1 MIDTTSELSW
11 RWFNDERLITM
22 WNLKYVNELFIVLH
36 YHLHAVE
43 NVDSLGNAGIPNDDI
58 FHYTVHFK
66 NHTC

>member
-1 MIDTTSELSW
+1 
-11 RWFNDERLITM
+11 M